1 MGTKFTSTY
10 ACLSVGYLGETIS
23 FPQLL
28 PLYFTLTECKLI
40 EEIIKRFMD
49 DSFVLWQKMLI
60 LMYLESF
67 SMSYIP
73 H

>member
-1 MGTKFTSTY
+1 MGTKFASTY

-40 EEIIKRFMD
+40 EEIIKRFMN
-49 DSFVLWQKMLI
+49 DSFVL
-60 LMYLESF
+60 
-67 SMSYIP
+67 
-73 H
+73 